1 MILEIQICLCTN
13 MNSDL
18 IDAEVIDDQAG
29 LLSIVKELGKSDIY
43 AIDTEFHREKTYF
56 AKLALIQLRWSDRLV
71 IIDPLNLD
79 LSVLSKIFLSNSTAV
94 FHAGSQ
100 DLEVLHRATGAVP
113 TSIFDTQIA
122 AGFLGMRTPSL
133 ASLHENLLGL
143 KLTKGDRLTD
153 WLQRPLTESQLRYA
167 ASDVRHLLDLY
178 QVLTQRLIELKRHEW
193 AKAEFA
199 TFLEKRQKLI
209 DPKDAWQRIKEA
221 KHLNKQARGV
231 AQALAEWREL
241 AAQKND
247 IPNRY
252 IMSDLALVGIA
263 QRKPTKLSDLK
274 NIRGFDSAQY
284 QKEKGQHLLKIVEKG
299 LKADPI
305 PSFKNRKKS
314 LPPDM
319 RPAVT
324 LLSAWLAQ
332 FATDKNIDPA
342 LLGSRS
348 DIEDLLRGESTC
360 RLKEGWRH
368 QEIGEQVDN
377 LLQGKCSLS
386 FDDGRLIIESR
397 GTLP

>member
-1 MILEIQICLCTN
+1 MDSE
-13 MNSDL
+13 L
-18 IDAEVIDDQAG
+18 IDTEVVDDQAG
-29 LLSIVKELGKSDIY
+29 LISIVEGLSNSDIY

-56 AKLALIQLRWSDRLV
+56 AKLALIQLRWSDRLA

-79 LSVLSKIFLSNSTAV
+79 LSVLSKIFHSNSVAV

-100 DLEVLHRATGAVP
+100 DLEILHRAAGAVP
-113 TSIFDTQIA
+113 RSIFDTQIA

-133 ASLHENLLGL
+133 SSLHENLLGL

-153 WLQRPLTESQLRYA
+153 WLQRPLKESQLQYA
-167 ASDVRHLLDLY
+167 ASDVRHLLELH
-178 QVLTQRLIELKRHEW
+178 QVLTERLIKLKRYEW
-193 AKAEFA
+193 AEAEFV
-199 TFLEKRQKLI
+199 TFLEKRQKMI

-247 IPNRY
+247 IPIRY

-274 NIRGFDSAQY
+274 NIRGFDYAQY

-299 LKADPI
+299 LKADPV
-305 PSFKNRKKS
+305 PSLKSRKKS
-314 LPPDM
+314 LPPEM

-324 LLSAWLAQ
+324 LLSAWLSQ
-332 FATDKNIDPA
+332 FATDQNIDPA

-348 DIEDLLRGESTC
+348 DIEELLRGESDS
-360 RLKEGWRH
+360 RLQVGWRH
-368 QEIGEQVDN
+368 EEVGEQVDN
-377 LLQGKCSLS
+377 LLKGKSSLS
-386 FDDGRLIIESR
+386 FENGRLVIESR
-397 GTLP
+397 GTLA